1 MEYSANFPVHAA
13 LIGAVATA
21 LMDGWALVET
31 RVFGTPPRDYSMV
44 GRWLGHLRHGRLSH
58 DNIAAAPPINHE
70 GMIGWAAH
78 YAIGIAFAVLL
89 LGVFGLDW
97 ARDPSFA
104 PALVVGLAT
113 VAAPFLILQPA
124 LGAGIAAS
132 RTPRATI
139 ARLRSIDAHLS
150 FGIGLYLAAKGLSL
164 LAAL

>member
-1 MEYSANFPVHAA
+1 MESAVEFAISAV
-13 LIGAVATA
+13 LIGVGATA
-21 LMDGWALVET
+21 LMDGWALVEKW
-31 RVFGTPPRDYSMV
+31 VFGTPFRDYSMV

-58 DNIAAAPPINHE
+58 DSIAKAAPIKHE

-97 ARDPSFA
+97 ARDPSFV

-113 VAAPFLILQPA
+113 VAAPFYILQPA

-132 RTPRATI
+132 RTPRPSI
-139 ARLRSIDAHLS
+139 ARLKSIEAHLS
-150 FGIGLYLAAKGLSL
+150 FGIGLYLAAKALSL
-164 LAAL
+164 VAAF